1 MADPLRSLKYIPW
14 RLLFQVSAITTLIVA
29 AIEFLLVVG
38 ITQSAVIRSVIFTL
52 YEPPLGVLV
61 TFMMA
66 GCVGALAVYL
76 LERFYPQLR
85 ISAGILWALVLCLT
99 VVLALK
105 TFLPLEPILISLNE
119 VKFIAIILGIFW
131 KGKPYWR

>member
-61 TFMMA
+61 TFMIA
-66 GCVGALAVYL
+66 ACVGALAVYL
-76 LERFYPQLR
+76 LERLYPHSR